1 MPKRDKVCQKIL
13 TRWKREINLV
23 VKEGCQIWKDK
34 YVFLFVCLLLTGWA
48 SDKTKPS
55 AENRKNLTIDI
66 NKIQLPIEQD
76 CSLGSYFVDGDVVYY
91 SVYMP
96 VGDYEENPDAE
107 FDVSMETE
115 IQSFKRWRNRTSES
129 RAGFFWVDV
138 PQGRNIVHEKWKWD
152 ICDLDRVKVRSRPEL
167 TDFHNMNIACYTVLD
182 K

>member
-1 MPKRDKVCQKIL
+1 MKKISM
-13 TRWKREINLV
+13 
-23 VKEGCQIWKDK
+23 
-34 YVFLFVCLLLTGWA
+34 YFFFVCLLLTGCA
-48 SDKTKPS
+48 SDKTKQS

-115 IQSFKRWRNRTSES
+115 IQSFKR
-129 RAGFFWVDV
+129 
-138 PQGRNIVHEKWKWD
+138 
-152 ICDLDRVKVRSRPEL
+152 
-167 TDFHNMNIACYTVLD
+167 
-182 K
+182 